1 MNSTISHEMRNPLNS
16 IVNQCLIQENNVREL
31 RKLKLGKKYQIL
43 LNDMEHSNKIQKD
56 SSQLLLFH
64 VEDVLGIA
72 QLKSGK
78 FRKNE
83 SRFNIKKAIDDI
95 IEI

>member
-1 MNSTISHEMRNPLNS
+1 MRNPLNS